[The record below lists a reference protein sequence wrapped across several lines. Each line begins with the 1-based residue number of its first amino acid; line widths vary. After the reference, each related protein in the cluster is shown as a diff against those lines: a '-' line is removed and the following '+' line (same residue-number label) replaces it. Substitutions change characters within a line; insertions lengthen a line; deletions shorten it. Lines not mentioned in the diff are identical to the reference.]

1 MSETNAYPK
10 FGGTSTLN
18 RYNETKKR
26 AGEVDRL
33 ESMKKNFVFNE
44 KGIGQFTSDF
54 DNPNSKVSNLVRKKR
69 GYRGSGCS
77 ANEIIRGAC

>member
-1 MSETNAYPK
+1 
-10 FGGTSTLN
+10 
-18 RYNETKKR
+18 
-26 AGEVDRL
+26 
-33 ESMKKNFVFNE
+33 MKKNFVFNE

-54 DNPNSKVSNLVRKKR
+54 DNPNSKVSNLVRRKR